1 MTAATPTAP
10 DAALV
15 HDSRTGRLGVV
26 MDLVA
31 GLLHLRPPHGG
42 VEWTARPEDIGPPP
56 PQNSWRYRPA
66 PTPTRPHPALVAAAA
81 FSIATGAGAG
91 ALASRPLRHSDPG
104 MANLFFLLVL
114 CVVTVLVNSAL
125 SKAIQHRR
133 THPPQEGEP

>member
-1 MTAATPTAP
+1 M
-10 DAALV
+10 AL
-15 HDSRTGRLGVV
+15 
-26 MDLVA
+26 
-31 GLLHLRPPHGG
+31 
-42 VEWTARPEDIGPPP
+42 
-56 PQNSWRYRPA
+56 
-66 PTPTRPHPALVAAAA
+66 PTRPHPALVAAAA

-133 THPPQEGEP
+133 THLPQEGEP